1 VSSREYPLLDNM
13 YESSE
18 ETKVGFKSIRNS
30 IFMLDMNRLKQSE
43 PYMMR
48 LVDLNNT
55 NLEMEYFNLFAIS
68 LYESSN
74 RQFKFYA
81 LNYLTKNL
89 KRKYKY
95 NENDNFRIEKFAY
108 DRINHR
114 LVHTQT
120 YSRGLETGL
129 ICDLTVVDDQLIYF
143 TKCFADAN
151 YKSLKLSMQIRSGE
165 IWVINLRE
173 KIVYPVV
180 KNLFMPKSI
189 QYLKS
194 KEMMFVTNLDCDGLS
209 IYKREFDNSLTKF
222 QELRLN
228 TFVFNINL
236 DVQLDRLYV
245 TSHPIL
251 YETLKIRDHS
261 TYSSSQLVQIMLNF
275 KYSHRVECEQTVL
288 FSTNGSLLNGLS
300 AGIFYRNNFV
310 LFSLLNDPKVCL

>member
-1 VSSREYPLLDNM
+1 
-13 YESSE
+13 
-18 ETKVGFKSIRNS
+18 
-30 IFMLDMNRLKQSE
+30 
-43 PYMMR
+43 
-48 LVDLNNT
+48 
-55 NLEMEYFNLFAIS
+55 
-68 LYESSN
+68 
-74 RQFKFYA
+74 
-81 LNYLTKNL
+81 
-89 KRKYKY
+89 
-95 NENDNFRIEKFAY
+95 
-108 DRINHR
+108 
-114 LVHTQT
+114 
-120 YSRGLETGL
+120 
-129 ICDLTVVDDQLIYF
+129 
-143 TKCFADAN
+143 
-151 YKSLKLSMQIRSGE
+151 
-165 IWVINLRE
+165 
-173 KIVYPVV
+173 
-180 KNLFMPKSI
+180 MPKSI